1 MRLERDYNVTV
12 DKFSLKD
19 LIPAYCFFLMD
30 KSYEELMCDYAKWET
45 RKSVAYNVTITDFG
59 WVFMYLQFMQSW
71 WHYFKCIAK

>member
-30 KSYEELMCDYAKWET
+30 KSYEELMCDYAK
-45 RKSVAYNVTITDFG
+45 
-59 WVFMYLQFMQSW
+59 
-71 WHYFKCIAK
+71 